1 MKLAWSR
8 PMRSTGMVQ
17 VFGTTY
23 RISRVGGGRY
33 QIVRIRD
40 EVLAGSFSL
49 GEQLQIVAL
58 AVDPEL
64 MRRLVTAAVYAGK
77 TSWMGPRVSVDDCNP
92 KESAFGD
99 HKRRIRV
106 VSR

>member
-8 PMRSTGMVQ
+8 PMHSTGMVQ

-23 RISRVGGGRY
+23 RISRVGAGRY

-49 GEQLQIVAL
+49 GEQLQIVAY

-64 MRRLVTAAVYAGK
+64 MRRLVTAAVHAGK
-77 TSWMGPRVSVDDCNP
+77 TSWMGPRVSVTDCNP
-92 KESAFGD
+92 TEPAYGD
-99 HKRRIRV
+99 HEGRIRS